1 MSEKDL
7 WEKDSELLYE
17 KYRQAQD
24 ELERC
29 AVLLQQKNE
38 QLAAQALHVQQLEQ
52 AQDALTGSRYWR
64 MTAPLRK
71 AVSRVGKMRRRIH
84 DARDRRWVRR
94 TFPGASVPPLQFAD
108 AAELRAQ
115 LAAPTTD
122 GPLFSILVAVRD
134 TPEPA
139 FRQMVDSVI
148 NQTYPR
154 WQLCI
159 ADASGDSLARA
170 HQALLARDSRI
181 SCCRVADAQTA
192 AECLNAALQLAGGD
206 VLSQID
212 ADALLYPTAL
222 YEAAARLRD
231 GSTDAVYT
239 DEAFL
244 YEDGRRE
251 PFTKP
256 NFSRDFLYAQ
266 NFIGRFLSVRRS
278 VLDSDAPFDPAFG
291 CGTDYDFALRLCAR
305 TSAIAHVP
313 RVLYSR
319 PAPPEAGT
327 PAQLRALDACLTRQ
341 YGACAFAQ
349 KERGGCGY
357 TPRFPLAEPKPKVSI
372 IIPMKDKA
380 ELTRICVCSILQKT
394 RYPDYEIL
402 LLDNGSELMR
412 TRRILSDL
420 ETQSDRVRVCPAD
433 FPFNWSRLN
442 NYGADLAQGDVLVF
456 MNNDMEVITEDWL
469 DRLAENA
476 LRPDVA
482 VAGPMLLYPDDTVQ
496 HAGVEFS
503 QGEFRHSFRLQ
514 PAQPDGQG
522 SVLPFCQR
530 GVLALTG
537 ACHAVSRTVFET
549 LGRYDEDF
557 VVCWSD
563 IEYCLR
569 ARAAGLQV
577 VYIPSVKLYH
587 SESKS
592 RGQYREGERGYI
604 PDGDFV
610 CLERMCE
617 KYKTLLCSTA
627 QSANT

>member
-1 MSEKDL
+1 MSERDL
-7 WEKDSELLYE
+7 WEKDSELIYQ

-38 QLAAQALHVQQLEQ
+38 QIAAQALHVQQLEQ
-52 AQDALTGSRYWR
+52 VQGTLTGSRYWR

-71 AVSRVGKMRRRIH
+71 AAAWAGKMRRCIH
-84 DARDRRWVRR
+84 DAWDRCWARR
-94 TFPGASVPPLQFAD
+94 SFPGTSVPPLQFAD

-115 LAAPTTD
+115 LAAPMPD

-159 ADASGDSLARA
+159 ADASGDSLVRM

-181 SCCRVADAQTA
+181 SCCRAAGAQTA
-192 AECLNAALQLAGGD
+192 SECLNAAAQLAGGD
-206 VLSQID
+206 VLSRMD
-212 ADALLYPTAL
+212 ADAVLYPTAL
-222 YEAAARLRD
+222 YEVAARLRD

-239 DEAFL
+239 DEAFV
-244 YEDGRRE
+244 YEDGRCE
-251 PFTKP
+251 PFVKP
-256 NFSRDFLYAQ
+256 DFSRDFLYAQ

-278 VLDSDAPFDPAFG
+278 VLESGAPFDPAFG
-291 CGTDYDFALRLCAR
+291 CGADYDFALHLCAR
-305 TSAIAHVP
+305 TNAIAHVP

-319 PAPPEAGT
+319 PT
-327 PAQLRALDACLTRQ
+327 PAEDCAQAHLRVLDAHLKRR

-349 KERGGCGY
+349 KECSGYRY

-394 RYPDYEIL
+394 RYLDYEIL

-412 TRRILSDL
+412 TRQILSDL
-420 ETQSDRVRVCPAD
+420 ETRSDRVRVCRAD

-482 VAGPMLLYPDDTVQ
+482 VAGPMLLYPDDTIQ

-514 PAQPDGQG
+514 PAHPDEQG
-522 SVLPFCQR
+522 SMLLFCQR

-537 ACHAVSRTVFET
+537 ACHAISRAVFDA
-549 LGRYDEDF
+549 LGRYDESF
-557 VVCWSD
+557 VMCWSD

-569 ARAAGLQV
+569 AKAAGLQV
-577 VYIPSVKLYH
+577 VYIPSVRLYH

-592 RGQYREGERGYI
+592 RGQYREGARGYI
-604 PDGDFV
+604 PDSDFV
-610 CLERMCE
+610 CLEQMCE
-617 KYKTLLCSTA
+617 KYKTLLYSTA
-627 QSANT
+627 QPANT

>member
-266 NFIGRFLSVRRS
+266 NFIGRFLSVGGRFWIPMRRLTRR
-278 VLDSDAPFDPAFG
+278 LDAGRITTLRFACAHAPARLRMFPG
-291 CGTDYDFALRLCAR
+291 CCTAARPRPEDGTQ
-305 TSAIAHVP
+305 
-313 RVLYSR
+313 
-319 PAPPEAGT
+319 
-327 PAQLRALDACLTRQ
+327 AQLRALDACLKRQ

-514 PAQPDGQG
+514 PAAAGRAGQRIA
-522 SVLPFCQR
+522 VLPARRSGFDR
-530 GVLALTG
+530 
-537 ACHAVSRTVFET
+537 
-549 LGRYDEDF
+549 
-557 VVCWSD
+557 
-563 IEYCLR
+563 CLPR
-569 ARAAGLQV
+569 SL
-577 VYIPSVKLYH
+577 P
-587 SESKS
+587 
-592 RGQYREGERGYI
+592 YRI
-604 PDGDFV
+604 
-610 CLERMCE
+610 
-617 KYKTLLCSTA
+617 
-627 QSANT
+627 